1 MSKTGGCL
9 CGQVRYEAT
18 TAPLMSGVC
27 HCKNCQK
34 QAGTAF
40 STLAAFQK
48 SDVDF
53 VGELKLY
60 QDGDTDT
67 GCIETQPSATS
78 SPPFLPPPSGLAY
91 SVKHARAA
99 RGRWQTGR
107 SVCSHSFH

>member
-53 VGELKLY
+53 VGELALY
-60 QDGDTDT
+60 QDSDTDT
-67 GCIETQPSATS
+67 GVHPTVVYLNQFIYSIFRFFHDFIHQGHVIFTQ
-78 SPPFLPPPSGLAY
+78 
-91 SVKHARAA
+91 H
-99 RGRWQTGR
+99 
-107 SVCSHSFH
+107 